1 MKSAFNSKNFIK
13 IRSEISS
20 GDLRK
25 KKFLYEYRV
34 KFSYAPTLLAT
45 YCTIAPFEVCP
56 TTTNK
61 FISVILESDYID
73 YHGYGYL
80 YHV

>member
-1 MKSAFNSKNFIK
+1 
-13 IRSEISS
+13 
-20 GDLRK
+20 
-25 KKFLYEYRV
+25 V